1 MKKLFVCAIFI
12 LTVFAGVFAQESVSE
27 ESVIQ
32 EEPVSVQE
40 EQTPVQIDQV
50 VIKFNVLDSTWTP
63 KIYVS
68 KYPNFLGKKLI
79 ATGSGEVTL
88 EKNDSLK
95 YIGFSRSAV
104 QSLNINSDFL
114 EFDVE
119 RGNPVLHKIGF
130 AGTIIGCI
138 ACGVGCGLLLVSFDE
153 GDKSALLPFGAL
165 AGSGLGIAIGGYVI
179 SNKNKPRLIPVSR

>member
-1 MKKLFVCAIFI
+1 MKKLFVCVVLA
-12 LTVFAGVFAQESVSE
+12 LTIVAGVFAQEEVSE
-27 ESVIQ
+27 Q
-32 EEPVSVQE
+32 AA
-40 EQTPVQIDQV
+40 QTEQV
-50 VIKFNVLDSTWTP
+50 VIKFNVLDPTWTP

-68 KYPNFLGKKLI
+68 KYSNFLGKKLI

-104 QSLNINSDFL
+104 QSLNIDSDYL

-119 RGNPVLHKIGF
+119 KGNPGLYKLGIG
-130 AGTIIGCI
+130 GTIIGCI
-138 ACGVGCGLLLVSFDE
+138 GAGVGLGMLLVGFEE
-153 GDKSALLPFGAL
+153 GDKSVLLPFGSL
-165 AGSGLGIAIGGYVI
+165 AAGGLGIAIGGSVI